1 MPLSEI
7 QSLTMH
13 NRCEQNPAVLTL
25 FYDHP
30 YTLRYFR
37 GKFTQ
42 GSPIMAIYEVPSDK
56 QVDVGRLFALARK
69 LRAKGGGASGR
80 DAILEDATNA
90 GADASVLTA
99 LSGLLAYPVAL
110 EKFLVSFLNDK
121 NGRRDKLSEAGVR
134 RATGPEEGE
143 NVALGE
149 DDADILTVVL
159 DSPTHFHIS
168 LPDDFMDPADFDDPD
183 WLGDLGRYI
192 MRKCK

>member
-30 YTLRYFR
+30 YTLRCFR

-56 QVDVGRLFALARK
+56 QVDVGRLFAKLVLGRK

-90 GADASVLTA
+90 GSRRIGTHRVVGPAS
-99 LSGLLAYPVAL
+99 
-110 EKFLVSFLNDK
+110 
-121 NGRRDKLSEAGVR
+121 
-134 RATGPEEGE
+134 
-143 NVALGE
+143 
-149 DDADILTVVL
+149 
-159 DSPTHFHIS
+159 
-168 LPDDFMDPADFDDPD
+168 PD
-183 WLGDLGRYI
+183 YS
-192 MRKCK
+192 